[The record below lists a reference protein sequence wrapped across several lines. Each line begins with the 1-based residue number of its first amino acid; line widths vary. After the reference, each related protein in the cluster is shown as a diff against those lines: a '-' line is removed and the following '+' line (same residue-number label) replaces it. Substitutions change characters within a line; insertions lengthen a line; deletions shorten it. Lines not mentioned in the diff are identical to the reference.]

1 MSTITNVPITPD
13 MYAQRQIRVLVMKE
27 EVEYK
32 MQASEIETLEE
43 QIKLDQAR
51 LDGMKEYN
59 AARLEGIEKLKAL
72 VTDLH

>member
-1 MSTITNVPITPD
+1 
-13 MYAQRQIRVLVMKE
+13 L
-27 EVEYK
+27 
-32 MQASEIETLEE
+32 IETLEE